1 MVFQEQLKDIPD
13 ADSMNYDYGEFLL
26 GEGKDN
32 RRYQKK
38 GKYRLPHLVKKRTKQ
53 TVRVITKSSEINDL
67 IDVLYQVMTTVR
79 EELAQLNDMFIKL
92 LAEIHVENKKLEEDY
107 TKEQWCDDT
116 DQKLFSFKH
125 KVRAVS
131 RIIFFQEM
139 GW

>member
-1 MVFQEQLKDIPD
+1 MMSFYWE
-13 ADSMNYDYGEFLL
+13 N
-26 GEGKDN
+26 GKTTEHI
-32 RRYQKK
+32 KK
-38 GKYRLPHLVKKRTKQ
+38 GKYRLSQLVKKRTKPIF
-53 TVRVITKSSEINDL
+53 RVIRKSSEINDL

-92 LAEIHVENKKLEEDY
+92 LAEIHIEIKKLEDY
-107 TKEQWCDDT
+107 IEEHWCDDT

-131 RIIFFQEM
+131 RMIVFQEM

>member
-13 ADSMNYDYGEFLL
+13 ADSMNYDYDEFLL

-38 GKYRLPHLVKKRTKQ
+38 GKSRLSHLVKKRTKP
-53 TVRVITKSSEINDL
+53 TVRVITKFSEINDL

-92 LAEIHVENKKLEEDY
+92 LAEIHIENKKLEEDY
-107 TKEQWCDDT
+107 TEEQWCDDT
-116 DQKLFSFKH
+116 DHKMFSWKH
-125 KVRAVS
+125 KVRTVS
-131 RIIFFQEM
+131 RMIFF
-139 GW
+139 